1 MFNTG
6 IPRRYVCFFKEK
18 KMVTINGE
26 SINAA
31 GKTVAQ
37 YIAEA
42 GYNPERIVVE
52 RNLVILKKDELAS
65 TVIQDGD
72 SIEILNFVGGG

>member
-1 MFNTG
+1 MA
-6 IPRRYVCFFKEK
+6 
-18 KMVTINGE
+18 TINGE
-26 SINAA
+26 NVNAA

-52 RNLVILKKDELAS
+52 RNLVILKQDELAS

-72 SIEILNFVGGG
+72 TIEILSFVGGG